1 MIITEFIAVEG
12 SYTVRPLQLRIDDD
26 HYAVRLSRLVDAV
39 HSYETPI
46 VCQLHHA
53 GMFSSQDPVS
63 PSGVAC
69 YAFGKGQYIQPRI
82 MTIEKIEHARDKFI
96 EAAVRVKE
104 IGYDGVELHGA
115 TAYLLAQFFSDYNN
129 KRTDKYGGNLEG
141 RMAILV

>member
-1 MIITEFIAVEG
+1 M
-12 SYTVRPLQLRIDDD
+12 RPLQLRIDDD
-26 HYAVRLSRLVDAV
+26 HYAVRLSRFVDAV

-96 EAAVRVKE
+96 EAAVRVKAVS
-104 IGYDGVELHGA
+104 YTHLDV
-115 TAYLLAQFFSDYNN
+115 Y
-129 KRTDKYGGNLEG
+129 KRQVNTPYPMKIRTISGLEPQKAKPKYTSENTK
-141 RMAILV
+141 